1 MAPAMFTASIVTY
14 RPEPRLFGR
23 ALASLATAIVEARRR
38 GALGDATVYVVD
50 NGSREA
56 RGAIEPAMA
65 AWPAQVAQDAAQV
78 RIFEIVLEQTA
89 GLHQL
94 MTCIVVCG

>member
-38 GALGDATVYVVD
+38 GAWAMRPSTSWTTAHPKRV
-50 NGSREA
+50 A
-56 RGAIEPAMA
+56 R
-65 AWPAQVAQDAAQV
+65 
-78 RIFEIVLEQTA
+78 
-89 GLHQL
+89 
-94 MTCIVVCG
+94 